1 MDKLKELLEKAKVFA
16 LKHKKYWPYAAV
28 GALSLVLIILV
39 IVAFSV
45 SGPSDVPTD
54 PPAITTTA
62 PTTAPTT
69 VPTTPTTVPT
79 VPTTAPELNY
89 THPLTGEAIA
99 EPMLSRPIAV
109 MLNNINVAMP
119 QHGVS
124 QADILYEVLAEGG
137 ITRCMGIF
145 TNIEKVEALGSLR
158 SARKYYIDIA
168 LGYGAAY
175 LHAGGSPEALNY
187 LTTIRDINLDAGASA
202 THFYRDQNRLNAGY
216 SLEHTLFTSGE
227 KLLDFAQVMKITTDL
242 KEETDY
248 GMTFDDDKV
257 IKGEDAKKVSV
268 YFNQGGNPSAWT
280 KSTIFTLDKDTN
292 TYFAEQHG
300 GDYIDGN
307 TKKAISFRNI
317 VVIKAKTSLQE
328 DGLHLT
334 INTLGSGE
342 GYFAAN
348 GQIVPI
354 TWSRSSY
361 NEPFTFTMENGEEVT
376 YGVGTTYIGVIPSNG
391 TVTYE

>member
-1 MDKLKELLEKAKVFA
+1 MDKLKELWEKVKAFA
-16 LKHKKYWPYAAV
+16 LKYKKYWPYGIGGLAV
-28 GALSLVLIILV
+28 LLLVLL
-39 IVAFSV
+39 IVLATC
-45 SGPSDVPTD
+45 SGPSAPTQ
-54 PPAITTTA
+54 PTTETTTA

-69 VPTTPTTVPT
+69 TPATTAPATKPTE
-79 VPTTAPELNY
+79 TTAPELNY

-175 LHAGGSPEALNY
+175 LHAGGSPEALSY
-187 LTTIRDINLDAGASA
+187 LRTIKDMDLDAGASA

-227 KLLDFAQVMKITTDL
+227 KLLEFAERQGITTEL
-242 KEETDY
+242 KDEKSF
-248 GMTFDDDKV
+248 GMTFDDGKV
-257 IKGEDAKKVSV
+257 IVGDAAEKVSV
-268 YFNQGGNPSAWT
+268 YFNQGGTPSRWT
-280 KSTIFTLDKDTN
+280 KSTIFTYHEDTK

-307 TKKAISFRNI
+307 TNKAISFRNI
-317 VVIKAKTSLQE
+317 VVLKAKTSLQS

-334 INTLGSGE
+334 IDTLGSGE

-354 TWSRSSY
+354 TWSRDSY
-361 NEPFTFTMENGEEVT
+361 NEPFTLTMENGKEVT
-376 YGVGTTYIGVIPSNG
+376 FGVGSTYIGVIPSNG
-391 TVTYE
+391 TLAYE

>member
-1 MDKLKELLEKAKVFA
+1 MDKLKELWEKVKAFA
-16 LKHKKYWPYAAV
+16 LKYKKYWPYGIGGLAV
-28 GALSLVLIILV
+28 LLLVLL
-39 IVAFSV
+39 IVLATC
-45 SGPSDVPTD
+45 SGPSAPTQ
-54 PPAITTTA
+54 PTTETTTA

-69 VPTTPTTVPT
+69 TPATTAPATKPTE
-79 VPTTAPELNY
+79 TTAPELNY

-187 LTTIRDINLDAGASA
+187 LRTIKDMDLDAGASA

-227 KLLDFAQVMKITTDL
+227 KLLDFAERQGITTEL
-242 KEETDY
+242 KDEKSF
-248 GMTFDDDKV
+248 GMTFDDGKV
-257 IKGEDAKKVSV
+257 IVGDAAEKVSV
-268 YFNQGGNPSAWT
+268 YFNQGGTPSRWT
-280 KSTIFTLDKDTN
+280 KSTIFTYHEDTK

-307 TKKAISFRNI
+307 TNKAISFRNI
-317 VVIKAKTSLQE
+317 VVLKAKTSLQS

-334 INTLGSGE
+334 IDTLGSGE

-354 TWSRSSY
+354 TWSRDSY
-361 NEPFTFTMENGEEVT
+361 NEPFTLTMENGKEVT
-376 YGVGTTYIGVIPSNG
+376 FGVGSTYIGVIPSNG
-391 TVTYE
+391 TLAYE

>member
-137 ITRCMGIF
+137 IARCMGIF
-145 TNIEKVEALGSLR
+145 TNIEICVKCNFHS
-158 SARKYYIDIA
+158 
-168 LGYGAAY
+168 
-175 LHAGGSPEALNY
+175 H
-187 LTTIRDINLDAGASA
+187 
-202 THFYRDQNRLNAGY
+202 
-216 SLEHTLFTSGE
+216 
-227 KLLDFAQVMKITTDL
+227 
-242 KEETDY
+242 
-248 GMTFDDDKV
+248 
-257 IKGEDAKKVSV
+257 
-268 YFNQGGNPSAWT
+268 
-280 KSTIFTLDKDTN
+280 
-292 TYFAEQHG
+292 
-300 GDYIDGN
+300 
-307 TKKAISFRNI
+307 
-317 VVIKAKTSLQE
+317 
-328 DGLHLT
+328 
-334 INTLGSGE
+334 
-342 GYFAAN
+342 
-348 GQIVPI
+348 
-354 TWSRSSY
+354 
-361 NEPFTFTMENGEEVT
+361 
-376 YGVGTTYIGVIPSNG
+376 
-391 TVTYE
+391 